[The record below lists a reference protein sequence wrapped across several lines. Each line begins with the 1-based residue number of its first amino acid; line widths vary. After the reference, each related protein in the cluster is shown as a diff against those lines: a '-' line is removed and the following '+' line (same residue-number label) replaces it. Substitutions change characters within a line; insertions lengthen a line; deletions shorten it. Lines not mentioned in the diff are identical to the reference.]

1 MMMDSQIRVFEYPNG
16 EIQKVQTVHLDSW
29 KELNFLPMEYGDGA
43 LDCFAHI
50 YRKFLVPAQP
60 WVFGNMVMFHIP
72 KGMEVPF
79 SMKTGKYGTVADPLT
94 AAAAAM
100 EKGLK
105 IIGGKP
111 VFFDDKVKG
120 FWNALEK
127 ADSLHVISGKLPV
140 TTIIPVG
147 DNTGYLSQTE
157 QTAAMKV
164 NASFFIMD
172 RFDCSTIY
180 DHVGTPLGLL
190 VKDGVVKNPP
200 LFAREALLVRKDGSV
215 SVEQPK
221 LPDLKIEIGGISYE
235 HGKNAVIYSRPDR
248 NRTPIRPGKKLVIIG
263 NRVAAVCS
271 GISTVIPTSGFVLC
285 PAGECNARPG
295 DEVIY
300 HGMEDVSFGIQVG
313 NSIIKN
319 GVKTEKFIS
328 RFYNIKALE
337 RVPFPPSLY
346 PLDFQKA
353 RAARIALGA
362 DEQGKPIILWAE
374 GAGKLE
380 YTLGKDSCG
389 ASLSEMAEICDAVG
403 MVNAVNLD
411 GGGSAQILLNNRRS
425 LLISDRNAPQNTEAE
440 RPIPL
445 GLIVK

>member
-1 MMMDSQIRVFEYPNG
+1 MGRWIALPTSIGNSWCLPNPG
-16 EIQKVQTVHLDSW
+16 YLGIWS
-29 KELNFLPMEYGDGA
+29 
-43 LDCFAHI
+43 C
-50 YRKFLVPAQP
+50 
-60 WVFGNMVMFHIP
+60 P

-100 EKGLK
+100 KKGLK

-147 DNTGYLSQTE
+147 DNIGYLSQTE

-215 SVEQPK
+215 RVEQPK

-248 NRTPIRPGKKLVIIG
+248 NRTPIHPGKKLVIIG

-271 GISTVIPTSGFVLC
+271 GISAVIPTSGFVLC
-285 PAGECNARPG
+285 PDGECNARPG
-295 DEVIY
+295 DAVTY
-300 HGMEDVSFGIQVG
+300 RGMEDVCFGIQVG

-362 DEQGKPIILWAE
+362 DEQGKPIIVWAE

-380 YTLGKDSCG
+380 YTPGKDSCG